1 MYKADKM
8 GLLPR
13 LNAFASYEMHDN
25 KIAGVD
31 ARGYLIGA
39 QLSWDLFDGFKKIAS
54 IQKSKIA
61 LEKAELHLEKYKHQ
75 SQLELSKTQRGLI
88 EQEQAILNNELA
100 VEQAREALR
109 ITSNRYDQGL
119 EKTAELLKDQTL
131 LLEKQLALKQAYYN
145 YNLSLSQLV
154 FLAQ

>member
-1 MYKADKM
+1 
-8 GLLPR
+8 
-13 LNAFASYEMHDN
+13 
-25 KIAGVD
+25 
-31 ARGYLIGA
+31 LIGA